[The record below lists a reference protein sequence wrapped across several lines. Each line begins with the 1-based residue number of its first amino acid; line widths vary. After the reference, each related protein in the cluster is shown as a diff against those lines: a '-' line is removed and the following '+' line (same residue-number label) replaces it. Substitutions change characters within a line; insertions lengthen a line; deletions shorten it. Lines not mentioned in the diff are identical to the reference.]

1 MENQPN
7 YSNLYTGLN
16 LLELFLM
23 LSKKGEA
30 VEKQKIE
37 EQFSHLVNIVR
48 TLRVECPWDREQS
61 HESIRHSLI
70 EEAYEVVESIDR
82 KSFTDLKQEIGDI
95 LLHVVLHAIMAEE
108 KNAFTLEEVLS
119 GITEKLVRRHPH
131 VFGNAELNTPHEVKT
146 NWEKMK
152 LDEGRAS
159 VVDGV
164 PKELPAL
171 LRAARIQEKVSKVGF
186 DWEKKEDVWKKIV
199 EEIEELHRAE
209 HRNNKEEIEEELG
222 DLLFSL
228 VNYSRFLQV
237 NPELALR
244 SAIVKFV
251 GRFKKVEESLQ
262 QEGKSISEA
271 TLKEMDDIWNSHK
284 NSAK

>member
-1 MENQPN
+1 
-7 YSNLYTGLN
+7 
-16 LLELFLM
+16 M

-37 EQFSHLVNIVR
+37 EQFSHFVDIVR
-48 TLRVECPWDREQS
+48 TLRMECPWDREQS

-70 EEAYEVVESIDR
+70 EEAYEVVEAIDR
-82 KSFTDLKQEIGDI
+82 KSFNDLKQEIGDL

-108 KNAFTLEEVLS
+108 QKAFTLEEVLS
-119 GITEKLVRRHPH
+119 EITEKLIRRHPH
-131 VFGNAELNTPHEVKT
+131 VFGNAELNTPHEVKA

-152 LDEGRAS
+152 LGEGRSS

-186 DWEKKEDVWKKIV
+186 DWEKKEDVWKKVV
-199 EEIEELHRAE
+199 EEIEELHDAE
-209 HRNNKEEIEEELG
+209 HRNSKEEIEEELG

-237 NPELALR
+237 NPEIALR
-244 SAIVKFV
+244 SAIGKFDS
-251 GRFKKVEESLQ
+251 RFRKVEESLQ